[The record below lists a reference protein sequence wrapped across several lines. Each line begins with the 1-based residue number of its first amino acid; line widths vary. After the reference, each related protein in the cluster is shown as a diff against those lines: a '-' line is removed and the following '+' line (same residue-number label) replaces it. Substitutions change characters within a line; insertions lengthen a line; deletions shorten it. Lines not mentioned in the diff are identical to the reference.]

1 MTFLT
6 GPDSFDKNG
15 MEVHLIGYSSTII
28 GRSVSIHFASGNVCS
43 LRRSRRVH
51 ALRAALADAHGVFL
65 RTDWEY
71 HTARFMRNV
80 WMIDCNSLNDHLRN
94 PTFTKC
100 SDKRLS
106 IDLAALRQMVWLTP
120 DGALREKIGSDQPD
134 MVRWIDTSCMVADCL
149 TKRMRSDRLSG
160 CLRSCW
166 LDLIPT
172 DGSVLCKMK
181 KQKGRTNP
189 DGSAGDLDRNDHFD
203 QWRSF
208 MKELPAE

>member
-1 MTFLT
+1 MTKLSN
-6 GPDSFDKNG
+6 GLEDSFW
-15 MEVHLIGYSSTII
+15 V
-28 GRSVSIHFASGNVCS
+28 
-43 LRRSRRVH
+43 
-51 ALRAALADAHGVFL
+51 LADASGPSCVRNHQFLCASTATLTGRGACARGV
-65 RTDWEY
+65 RR
-71 HTARFMRNV
+71 AV
-80 WMIDCNSLNDHLRN
+80 QC
-94 PTFTKC
+94 FTKS

-106 IDLAALRQMVWLTP
+106 IDFAALRQMVWLTL
-120 DGALREKIGSDQPD
+120 DGGLREKIGSDQPD

-172 DGSVLCKMK
+172 DESVLCKMN

-189 DGSAGDLDRNDHFD
+189 DGSAGDLGRNDHFD
-203 QWRSF
+203 QWRSY